1 MSNSKKNPH
10 QINNKQVKWN
20 SETESYDLV
29 SDPAWDIETEFSLY
43 NSLINQ
49 GLGDDFSA
57 AVLGIFNAKRPVYPC
72 YCHAD
77 HHLRGYTFTPCPC
90 ADCEIAAKSEGF
102 NTLEPFDHISL
113 HKNTV
118 HVVGDM
124 IFTNCIDQINDTL
137 GGKLVITKEHFA
149 NFQFLLR
156 QYGETE
162 KTWTE
167 VVDDF
172 QTEDEQFWYSL
183 SILENFWI
191 IFVLTNPVISGHQPN
206 DSKE

>member
-1 MSNSKKNPH
+1 MPNGKNNHH

-43 NSLINQ
+43 NSLTHQ
-49 GLGDDFSA
+49 GLGDEFSA
-57 AVLGIFNAKRPVYPC
+57 QVLGIFNSKRPVYLC
-72 YCHAD
+72 YCHTD
-77 HHLRGYTFTPCPC
+77 HHLKGYTFTPCPC
-90 ADCEIAAKSEGF
+90 VDCEIVAKSEGF
-102 NTLEPFDHISL
+102 NILEPYDHISL
-113 HKNTV
+113 HQNTV

-124 IFTNCIDQINDTL
+124 IFTNCIDQINNTL

-149 NFQFLLR
+149 HFQFLLR

-162 KTWTE
+162 NTWTQ

-172 QTEDEQFWYSL
+172 QTEDDQFWYSL
-183 SILENFWI
+183 SVLEQFWI
-191 IFVLTNPVISGHQPN
+191 LFVLNNPVLSGHQPY
-206 DSKE
+206 

>member
-29 SDPAWDIETEFSLY
+29 SDPAWDIETEFLLY
-43 NSLINQ
+43 NSLIDQ

-57 AVLGIFNAKRPVYPC
+57 AVLSIFNAKRPAYLC

-90 ADCEIAAKSEGF
+90 AECEIAAKSEGF